1 MTLAML
7 STINFLDTFSVQV
20 SNITLLFRTQEI
32 QSYINYLKLYL
43 KRSCCI
49 KFCSKVVESM
59 NFPAIF
65 KNANVELFL
74 NTFIDFAAQSLIY
87 ELSGP
92 ISGTNL

>member
-1 MTLAML
+1 
-7 STINFLDTFSVQV
+7 
-20 SNITLLFRTQEI
+20 
-32 QSYINYLKLYL
+32 
-43 KRSCCI
+43 
-49 KFCSKVVESM
+49 M